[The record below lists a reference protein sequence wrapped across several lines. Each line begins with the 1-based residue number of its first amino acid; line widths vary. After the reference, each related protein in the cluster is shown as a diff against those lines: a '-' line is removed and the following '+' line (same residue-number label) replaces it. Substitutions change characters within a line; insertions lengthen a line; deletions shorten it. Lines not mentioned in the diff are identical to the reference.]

1 MTKPSLD
8 VRHRLL
14 DVRMF
19 DEFTTSN
26 AESEHAALKSR
37 GTGITNLTTLTDLFL
52 KSMNSAEMRSYDKE
66 VKNKNDLEKTE
77 TTTHA
82 ILSKHVTKPCFNA
95 MKKLVQCA
103 TRCISKQSDRS
114 NWIVI
119 FMPTK
124 NQTVQPNADL
134 HFLPRIKR
142 KRYVTITNSV
152 LHCSCKKMERF
163 GYPCHHLLHVIGC
176 KSIHDIKPEWIHI
189 RWFKKY
195 LVEYYEPSTDDQTQ
209 KKYDY
214 MYINHPNGI
223 PCIPSNDFDISYP
236 IIRAPEDIQIRSFEF
251 DVPDYQF
258 LCRKSPGMLWFEHN
272 KSNNPLL
279 NQMLQR
285 NETNIFEKEINLSQ
299 SQQSIDDLMT
309 NEFDIQI
316 DDVDEDHLNSSCQEG
331 DCFTM
336 WKRAQSLCENNKSK
350 QMELYNLLEEFV
362 VSSETSHNDNKK
374 LLSKKSSNE
383 TTTISSNKIIHNK
396 RSGAKRKRYTCMY
409 EKK

>member
-1 MTKPSLD
+1 
-8 VRHRLL
+8 
-14 DVRMF
+14 MF

-37 GTGITNLTTLTDLFL
+37 GTGITNLSTLTDLFL
-52 KSMNSAEMRSYDKE
+52 KSTITAEMRTHDKE
-66 VKNKNDLEKTE
+66 IKNNKDLEKTD

-82 ILSKHVTKPCFNA
+82 TLSKHVTKHCFNA
-95 MKKLVQCA
+95 MKQMVQCA
-103 TRCISKQSDRS
+103 TRCISKQTDSS

-119 FMPTK
+119 YMPK
-124 NQTVQPNADL
+124 EIQTVQPNYEL
-134 HFLPRIKR
+134 HYLPRIKR
-142 KRYVTITNSV
+142 KRYVSITKNV
-152 LHCSCKKMERF
+152 LQCSCKTMERF

-176 KSIHDIKPEWIHI
+176 NSIHNVNPEWIHI

-195 LVEYYEPSTDDQTQ
+195 IVEYCEPSTDDQTQ

-214 MYINHPNGI
+214 MYVNHPNGI
-223 PCIPSNDFDISYP
+223 SCTPSNDYDISYP
-236 IIRAPEDIQIRSFEF
+236 IIRAPEDVRIRSYEF

-258 LCRKSPGMLWFEHN
+258 LSRKSEKFWFQQH

-279 NQMLQR
+279 NQMLKK
-285 NETNIFEKEINLSQ
+285 NDPNTFEKEINLSQ

-309 NEFDIQI
+309 NEFDIQV
-316 DDVDEDHLNSSCQEG
+316 DDSDDDHLNVNCTDS
-331 DCFTM
+331 DCYAM
-336 WKRAQSLCENNKSK
+336 WKRAQSLCENDKSK

-362 VSSETSHNDNKK
+362 TTNETNHNDNEK
-374 LLSKKSSNE
+374 LLSNRDKGE

-396 RSGAKRKRYTCMY
+396 KSGGKRKRYKCLY